1 VRAAAF
7 VVTAALAL
15 CGSAAAASPT
25 PVDRA
30 RQIALEVEH
39 GHGLPV
45 RGVTTTAGV
54 ATLELYDPGTGTV
67 RSISAANGVHYTLCA
82 GALRRCALPARAA
95 HAAAYE
101 LARRT
106 LIETTVDLV
115 VVALPQTATHHLQ
128 LVFERDL
135 LVVPQVGAEQATR
148 DRLYL
153 MAWLA
158 TFGAEDRLLLVRI

>member
-1 VRAAAF
+1 MRCSALVAA
-7 VVTAALAL
+7 AALAL
-15 CGSAAAASPT
+15 CGSAAAASPASL
-25 PVDRA
+25 DRA
-30 RQIALEVEH
+30 QQIALEVEH

-54 ATLELYDPGTGTV
+54 ATLELFDPGTGTV
-67 RSISAANGVHYTLCA
+67 RSVSAANGVHYTLCLT
-82 GALRRCALPARAA
+82 ALRRCALPARAA
-95 HAAAYE
+95 RAAAYE

-106 LIETTVDLV
+106 LVETTADLV

-135 LVVPQVGAEQATR
+135 LEVPQVGAEQATR

-153 MAWLA
+153 MGRLA
-158 TFGAEDRLLLVRI
+158 TFGAEDSLLLVRI